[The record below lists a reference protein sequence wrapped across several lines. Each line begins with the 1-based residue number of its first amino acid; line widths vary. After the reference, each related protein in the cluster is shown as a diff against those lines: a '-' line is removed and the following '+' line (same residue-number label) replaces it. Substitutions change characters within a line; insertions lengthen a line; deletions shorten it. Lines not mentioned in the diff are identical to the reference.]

1 MRAALRCLAV
11 VVAACGG
18 DMGDRGSLEVER
30 ITRGDTLIVRTR
42 SAASSTSCTSSGTG
56 SSRRDPDTIEVR

>member
-1 MRAALRCLAV
+1 
-11 VVAACGG
+11 
-18 DMGDRGSLEVER
+18 MGDRGSLEVER